1 MTNAQTLKQARER
14 WASQCSVIQSMTTV
28 VKQESQKDK
37 LERIARAQ
45 KDYSYFVEYYFPHYA
60 KCKCGK
66 FQIEAA
72 NKVLKTQNLKGV
84 FMWPRGH
91 AKSTHFDIFIPL
103 WLKIQKDKQLNV
115 MVVVGKSEDSADVL
129 LSDIQAELEFNARF
143 ISDFG
148 KQKSIGSWETGEF
161 VTEDNTAFFARGRGQ
176 SPRGLR
182 FRDKRPDYIVIDDL
196 DDDELCESQARVTR
210 LTQWVLEALFGALDG
225 GKGRFIMVGNLIS
238 RNSVLY
244 NLSTNTEVF
253 LSRINAIDKKGNPS
267 WPEKYTKDQ
276 LAAMERFQGYRAY
289 QKEMMNNPITEGA
302 VFKNDWIRWGKM
314 LPLNKYDHIVC
325 YIDPS
330 FKSSSKNDYKAAKV
344 WGKVG
349 TQLHHIKAFVRQCSI
364 VEMVR
369 WLYDFYEALPDR
381 AVCDF
386 YIEANFMQDMV
397 LDEFERE
404 GNLRGY
410 QLPIRADKRKKPD
423 KFLRIENISP
433 LWERGFVTYNEKEKE
448 DKDMKAGIDQTL
460 AFEKGS
466 RAHDD
471 APDADE
477 GAISILQAE
486 HRFYNFKPIVNPRS
500 GSPKN
505 LW

>member
-1 MTNAQTLKQARER
+1 MTTQQALQDARER
-14 WASQCSVIQSMTTV
+14 WKTVCEDIQTMTTIPLE
-28 VKQESQKDK
+28 ESREAEDA
-37 LERIARAQ
+37 RIARAMR
-45 KDYSYFVEYYFPHYA
+45 DYAYFVEYYFPHYA
-60 KCKCGK
+60 KCSCGK
-66 FQIEAA
+66 FQITAA
-72 NKVLKTQNLKGV
+72 HKVKNSNSLKAV

-91 AKSTHFDIFIPL
+91 AKSTHFDIFLPL
-103 WLKIQKDKQLNV
+103 WLKFSKLLNV
-115 MVVVGKSEDSADVL
+115 MVVVGKSEDNADVL
-129 LSDIQAELEFNARF
+129 LSDLQAELEFNQRL

-148 KQKSIGSWETGEF
+148 QQKATGSWETGQF
-161 VTEDNTAFFARGRGQ
+161 VTADGCAFFARGRGQ

-210 LTQWVLEALFGALDG
+210 LTQWVKEALFGALDG

-244 NLSTNTEVF
+244 NLSKNEEVY
-253 LSRINAIDKKGNPS
+253 LSRINATDAHGEPVWK
-267 WPEKYTKDQ
+267 EKYTREQ
-276 LAAMERFQGYRAY
+276 LKSMEKFMGYRAY

-302 VFKNDWIRWGKM
+302 VFKNNWIKWGKT
-314 LPLNKYDHIVC
+314 LPLQKYDHLIC

-330 FKSSSKNDYKAAKV
+330 FKNSTSNDYKAAKV
-344 WGKVG
+344 WGKTG

-369 WLYDFYEALPDR
+369 WMYDLHESLPDG
-381 AVCDF
+381 AVCD
-386 YIEANFMQDMV
+386 YYMEANFMQDMI

-410 QLPIRADKRKKPD
+410 QLPIRADNRKKPD

-433 LWERGFVTYNEKEKE
+433 LWERGFVTYN
-448 DKDMKAGIDQTL
+448 DKMKDDPDMKAGIEQTL

-477 GAISILQAE
+477 GAIFILQRE
-486 HRFYNFKPIVNPRS
+486 TRITEFQPLVGKIGLR
-500 GSPKN
+500 KN
-505 LW
+505 IW